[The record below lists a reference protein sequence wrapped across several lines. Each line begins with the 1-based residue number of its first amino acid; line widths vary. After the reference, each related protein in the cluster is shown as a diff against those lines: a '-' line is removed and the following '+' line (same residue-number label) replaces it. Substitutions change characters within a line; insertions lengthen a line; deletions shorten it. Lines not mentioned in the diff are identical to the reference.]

1 MFIMAKRKHAL
12 DAAAK
17 NNQTPTESMTNVEF
31 SDEKFADEIPKR
43 DTQSP
48 RSKGK

>member
-1 MFIMAKRKHAL
+1 MAKRKHAL

-17 NNQTPTESMTNVEF
+17 NNQTPTESMANVEF
-31 SDEKFADEIPKR
+31 SNESFADELPKR

>member
-1 MFIMAKRKHAL
+1 MAKRKHAV
-12 DAAAK
+12 DAAK
-17 NNQTPTESMTNVEF
+17 RNNQTPTESMTNVEF
-31 SDEKFADEIPKR
+31 SNETFADEIPKR